1 VLREALAT
9 SRSQPVISAI
19 SFVLMAA
26 MVTAVMLTTGKAVG
40 SQEAVLSSVDAV
52 TSRSIVVRAEPSAG
66 LNAAALD
73 RIDMIDGVS
82 WAVGFGPATDASNVR
97 IAGGPKVPVRL
108 AYASSF
114 ASLGIPRTIP
124 LPGRSLYA
132 SRQAADQ
139 MGAVQDAVGVATT
152 GGREYS
158 LVGVLKMPR
167 NLRFLEP
174 LAIVPSEPDRAAG
187 LSVMVVVVNSPTM
200 ANAVARA
207 VASSLGETDAS
218 KVTIESSQEL
228 AQLRKDVD
236 RQLSRFG
243 RNLVIAILGI
253 TSSLIA
259 VMLYSLVLLRRK
271 DFGRR
276 RALGASRG
284 FIVLML
290 LAQTGY
296 AAVASTIAGL
306 GVSAV
311 ILAIGGD
318 PLPTPS
324 FCLALGVLTVS
335 TALAAT
341 ALPAAAAANRDP
353 IRELRVP

>member
-1 VLREALAT
+1 MLGEAFAA

-66 LNAAALD
+66 LDATALD
-73 RIDMIDGVS
+73 RIGMIDGVS
-82 WAVGFGPATDASNVR
+82 WAVGFGPAVDANNIR

-114 ASLGIPRTIP
+114 ASVGIPRNIP
-124 LPGRSLYA
+124 MLGRSLYA
-132 SRQAADQ
+132 SREAADQ
-139 MGAVQDAVGVATT
+139 MGAVQGAAGLATT
-152 GGREYS
+152 VGREYS
-158 LVGVLKMPR
+158 LVGVLKTPK

-174 LAIVPSEPDRAAG
+174 LAIVPSESNQAAG
-187 LSVMVVVVNSPTM
+187 LSVMVVVVDSPTM
-200 ANAVARA
+200 ADAVARA

-276 RALGASRG
+276 RALGASRS

-296 AAVASTIAGL
+296 VAAASTIGGL
-306 GVSAV
+306 GLSAA

-318 PLPTPS
+318 PLPTAR
-324 FCLALGVLTVS
+324 FCLALGVLTIS
-335 TALAAT
+335 TALSAT
-341 ALPAAAAANRDP
+341 ALPAAVAANRDP